1 MKMKI
6 NFIEEFEDSSSNKVY
21 RYIHTIHPSET
32 DILPIKGDVVV
43 ADDGVRFVVFERVL
57 DYCENTIDFLIK
69 RQ

>member
-21 RYIHTIHPSET
+21 RDIHIIHINET

-43 ADDGVRFVVFERVL
+43 ADDGIRYSVFERVL
-57 DYCENTIDFLIK
+57 DYRENIIDFLIK
-69 RQ
+69 RK